1 MNTKTIAIIV
11 VAILAVAGVGVAIV
25 MTQQP
30 AEKKGL
36 YKLDADVL
44 FIDMGGMAGTP
55 KVVDTLEYMYK
66 EVYGDLTDNAKSK
79 TIADAKADTTF
90 WNTYCKYDKIASRD
104 GDTVTY
110 KTVVDDKT
118 TKFTEKSFT
127 GKATKIIATGTAYPW
142 AAYIFECKKY
152 DVKPWSSE
160 AKAKTEI
167 TNAFQSLVWGG
178 LDKDSYKDS
187 SEDLYNLLPS
197 TYKSSCTSIGKY
209 NIETMGADVKA
220 ATNNGAETVFLM
232 GSGTI
237 SSANNATFVTTTETQ
252 GGHILLNNAKS
263 IPATLAMI
271 DQIGVIMGYD
281 EYVDDV
287 IEDMQL
293 RMYKVYTAAKDKAAA
308 DPTKVYKAYFEGSSG
323 KASGA
328 SSNGAAVCKFFGW
341 DVSLFDG
348 AAHDLEDLLTE
359 KPNILMFYT
368 NDDRPMDVKM
378 RVTS

>member
-1 MNTKTIAIIV
+1 MNMKTIAIIA
-11 VAILAVAGVGVAIV
+11 VAIIAVAGVGTAIV
-25 MTQQP
+25 LTQQP

-55 KVVDTLEYMYK
+55 KVVDTLEYMYS

-79 TIADAKADTTF
+79 TIADAKADETF
-90 WNTYCKYDKIASRD
+90 WNTYCKYDKIATRD

-110 KTVVDDKT
+110 KTVVNDKT
-118 TKFTEKSFT
+118 TKFTDKVFT
-127 GKATKIIATGTAYPW
+127 GKATKIVTTGTAYPW

-152 DVKPWSSE
+152 NVTPWSSE

-178 LDKDSYKDS
+178 LNKDSYLDS

-209 NIETMGADVKA
+209 NTETMGADVKA
-220 ATNNGAETVFLM
+220 ATNGGTETVFLM

-237 SSANNATFVTTTETQ
+237 SKD
-252 GGHILLNNAKS
+252 NNAKT

-281 EYVDDV
+281 DYVDSV

-308 DPTKVYKAYFEGSSG
+308 DPDKVYKAYFEGSSA
-323 KASGA
+323 KASSA
-328 SSNGAAVCKFFGW
+328 TSNGAAVCKFFGW

-348 AAHDLEDLLTE
+348 AEHDLENLLTE